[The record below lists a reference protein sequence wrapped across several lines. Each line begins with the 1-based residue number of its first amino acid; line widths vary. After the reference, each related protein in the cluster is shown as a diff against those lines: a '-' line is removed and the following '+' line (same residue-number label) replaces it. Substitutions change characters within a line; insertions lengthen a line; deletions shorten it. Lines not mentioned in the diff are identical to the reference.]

1 MPEHR
6 SHPLSEAHVEHKA
19 HAPHRVT
26 CVVITCSDTRDSH
39 TDTSGQLMMRLLK
52 EQGHEVAGYH
62 VVKDEPSEIRRL
74 IEQAAQTDSVQA
86 ILVNGGTGISKR
98 DSTFEAVDGM
108 LEKRLVGFGEIFR
121 YLTYQDIGSP
131 AIMTRATAGIF
142 RGRVVFSTPRLGRRR
157 PPSHGLADFAGTG
170 PYRPAAPKIRPGTEK
185 ALQLR
190 SHSTKSSTYPRGYAC
205 GCVSLR
211 PRWMTFLSARE
222 KLNSPMARMRGLP
235 LVENDA
241 RAMEASLGAPGAWVL

>member
-6 SHPLSEAHVEHKA
+6 SHPLSEANVEHKA

-142 RGRVVFSTPRLGRRR
+142 RGRVVFSTPGSEGAVRLAMESLILPELG
-157 PPSHGLADFAGTG
+157 H
-170 PYRPAAPKIRPGTEK
+170 IVQ
-185 ALQLR
+185 QLR
-190 SHSTKSSTYPRGYAC
+190 K
-205 GCVSLR
+205 
-211 PRWMTFLSARE
+211 
-222 KLNSPMARMRGLP
+222 
-235 LVENDA
+235 
-241 RAMEASLGAPGAWVL
+241 